1 LKDLRCETALLE
13 IERVSRRGSF
23 ITLDAYR
30 NNEEKD
36 RMEAWNLTTKTVMHV
51 DKWKEFF
58 LMSAIKVI
66 IIGAYHK

>member
-1 LKDLRCETALLE
+1 MKDLRCETALLE
-13 IERVSRRGSF
+13 IERVSRREGF